1 MKQFSNLKRA
11 FLPCLFVLLT
21 LPAWGQM
28 QPVTKNFRK
37 TPLKN
42 VLKEVEA
49 QTGLSIMYDTRELNL
64 ERPVTASFDRTP
76 VSQVLREVLD
86 RTVQYSIKDKMI
98 VIYKASATPPPAA
111 GTGKTLTGTVLDET
125 GAPMVGAA
133 VATPDGRRGTVTDS
147 NGRYSLT
154 LGAGDALISV
164 SYLGYVTRQ
173 IVIGDRTEVDVNLV
187 PDAKNTINEVVVIG
201 YGAVKK
207 SDLTGSVSNV
217 KMSDIRDVPN
227 TSVDQALQG
236 RIAGVDIM
244 STSGAPGA
252 TTSIRVRGTRS
263 ISASNEPLIVVDGV
277 IDAVSD
283 LNDINSADIEQI
295 SVLKDA
301 SSTAIYGS
309 RGANGVIIVTTRQG
323 VTSKPSVTAKAEFGV
338 SKLARDLDLMDAQE
352 FVRYL
357 NDRNYFSS
365 RDPQRPPRFDPSE
378 YGRGTD
384 WIDEITRTALYQNY
398 NLSVS
403 GRSQK
408 SSYFAALGGNDT
420 QGIVDGSGFRR
431 ITARLN
437 LSYDFA
443 KWLTVGFKGSYTFR
457 DENPNRA
464 TIGGANI
471 WDGAVYLAPTMGPKD
486 YINPL
491 YENGVRIDTPRA
503 KIDCNENES
512 ERMTNTD
519 VLEFTIKPVRG
530 LIIKSQNSYMVYQ
543 RHDYQF
549 WPSYLPKRT
558 EGEGADAYRYEGDAR
573 RLTSENTVSYS
584 KKFASGH
591 YFDAMAGFSAT
602 HETANFFS
610 LKAEGLLT
618 DDLKWN
624 NMNSIG
630 SKENYNAS
638 TSSNKVVRESVLM
651 RLNYN
656 YKSRYYFTF
665 TGRYDGSSNFAEN
678 NKWGFFP
685 SAAVKWNAKN
695 ENFLK
700 QVRWL
705 DELSL
710 RLSAGRTGNDAIG
723 NPCNANLS
731 FAGGTQAQKAKDGAA
746 NLLYDGDN
754 DAIYMLVNMNCGWRR
769 TGRSVPQGV
778 GTVSGIVVHTPMERW
793 GGNVGR
799 YSIRPFDEADIDI
812 PRAAASAYATLV
824 EWRLDKAVISVG
836 AYKWNDN
843 GTYTVGSAANS
854 ATQLVQ
860 NRMHATTDN
869 TGGGARLY
877 SENRMLN
884 QTVTADRSYPIAIV
898 HGYRGL
904 NVSNYV
910 PGDGTTMG
918 MSKYTMLG
926 FLGNV
931 AGWYEWN
938 GDTWTG
944 KTNGIVMEF
953 STAGVGGSAAAV
965 SFSTAAGKHST
976 NEAAC
981 SWTNAS
987 SYPVYWKV
995 EYATSADGATWSDYT
1010 ETVNAATGERGFE
1023 MRSLPWCIN
1032 NSSTRTSVFD
1042 TANRSGVYTQSDFG
1056 FGLVPYRFVLP
1067 VEVLGKAKVRV
1078 RISPSSDV
1086 IATWNPGI
1094 DGYALGQTHRN
1105 LRIAR
1110 TYPFDIANGVY
1121 VEDLSIQY
1129 K

>member
-1 MKQFSNLKRA
+1 MLM
-11 FLPCLFVLLT
+11 LLLCNVFT
-21 LPAWGQM
+21 LSAAEELYAQHYN
-28 QPVTKNFRK
+28 VTLSLRNA
-37 TPLKN
+37 T
-42 VLKEVEA
+42 VKEAVDA
-49 QTGLSIMYDTRELNL
+49 VTRQTGIAFSYESSVGVMPLGNVEIRVDGGAVDAVLGPLFADKGIAWQVVDGVVILTRQNSPPQSDSGRRLTV
-64 ERPVTASFDRTP
+64 RGRITAGGR
-76 VSQVLREVLD
+76 
-86 RTVQYSIKDKMI
+86 
-98 VIYKASATPPPAA
+98 
-111 GTGKTLTGTVLDET
+111 VLDEQ
-125 GAPMVGAA
+125 GAPVIGATVMVK
-133 VATPDGRRGTVTDS
+133 GTQTGVSSDVEG
-147 NGRYSLT
+147 NYEIVVPGP
-154 LGAGDALISV
+154 GSV
-164 SYLGYVTRQ
+164 LVFNYLGYQPQEIAVGNRTQ
-173 IVIGDRTEVDVNLV
+173 IDVRLAEDNNVL
-187 PDAKNTINEVVVIG
+187 DDVVVIG

-656 YKSRYYFTF
+656 YKSRY
-665 TGRYDGSSNFAEN
+665 R
-678 NKWGFFP
+678 
-685 SAAVKWNAKN
+685 
-695 ENFLK
+695 
-700 QVRWL
+700 
-705 DELSL
+705 
-710 RLSAGRTGNDAIG
+710 
-723 NPCNANLS
+723 
-731 FAGGTQAQKAKDGAA
+731 
-746 NLLYDGDN
+746 
-754 DAIYMLVNMNCGWRR
+754 
-769 TGRSVPQGV
+769 
-778 GTVSGIVVHTPMERW
+778 
-793 GGNVGR
+793 
-799 YSIRPFDEADIDI
+799 
-812 PRAAASAYATLV
+812 
-824 EWRLDKAVISVG
+824 
-836 AYKWNDN
+836 
-843 GTYTVGSAANS
+843 
-854 ATQLVQ
+854 
-860 NRMHATTDN
+860 ATTS
-869 TGGGARLY
+869 R
-877 SENRMLN
+877 
-884 QTVTADRSYPIAIV
+884 
-898 HGYRGL
+898 
-904 NVSNYV
+904 
-910 PGDGTTMG
+910 
-918 MSKYTMLG
+918 
-926 FLGNV
+926 
-931 AGWYEWN
+931 
-938 GDTWTG
+938 
-944 KTNGIVMEF
+944 
-953 STAGVGGSAAAV
+953 
-965 SFSTAAGKHST
+965 
-976 NEAAC
+976 
-981 SWTNAS
+981 
-987 SYPVYWKV
+987 
-995 EYATSADGATWSDYT
+995 
-1010 ETVNAATGERGFE
+1010 
-1023 MRSLPWCIN
+1023 
-1032 NSSTRTSVFD
+1032 
-1042 TANRSGVYTQSDFG
+1042 
-1056 FGLVPYRFVLP
+1056 
-1067 VEVLGKAKVRV
+1067 
-1078 RISPSSDV
+1078 
-1086 IATWNPGI
+1086 
-1094 DGYALGQTHRN
+1094 
-1105 LRIAR
+1105 
-1110 TYPFDIANGVY
+1110 
-1121 VEDLSIQY
+1121 
-1129 K
+1129 

>member
-111 GTGKTLTGTVLDET
+111 GKGKTLTGTVLDET

-133 VATPDGRRGTVTDS
+133 VTTPDGRRGTVTDS

-420 QGIVDGSGFRR
+420 QGIGPSESLVRLRQVADRRFQGQLHLPRRESQPGDHRRREHLGRRRLPGPDDGSQRLYQPPLRERR
-431 ITARLN
+431 AHRYAPRQDRLQRERERAHDQYRRAGVHDQARARADHQEPELLHGLPAPR
-437 LSYDFA
+437 LS
-443 KWLTVGFKGSYTFR
+443 V
-457 DENPNRA
+457 
-464 TIGGANI
+464 
-471 WDGAVYLAPTMGPKD
+471 LA
-486 YINPL
+486 
-491 YENGVRIDTPRA
+491 
-503 KIDCNENES
+503 
-512 ERMTNTD
+512 
-519 VLEFTIKPVRG
+519 
-530 LIIKSQNSYMVYQ
+530 Q
-543 RHDYQF
+543 
-549 WPSYLPKRT
+549 LPA
-558 EGEGADAYRYEGDAR
+558 EAYRGR
-573 RLTSENTVSYS
+573 RLRRLPLRGRCPAADLGKYGLLLEEIRLGALFRCDGGLLGHARNSELL
-584 KKFASGH
+584 F
-591 YFDAMAGFSAT
+591 
-602 HETANFFS
+602 
-610 LKAEGLLT
+610 AEG
-618 DDLKWN
+618 
-624 NMNSIG
+624 
-630 SKENYNAS
+630 
-638 TSSNKVVRESVLM
+638 R
-651 RLNYN
+651 
-656 YKSRYYFTF
+656 
-665 TGRYDGSSNFAEN
+665 
-678 NKWGFFP
+678 
-685 SAAVKWNAKN
+685 
-695 ENFLK
+695 
-700 QVRWL
+700 
-705 DELSL
+705 
-710 RLSAGRTGNDAIG
+710 
-723 NPCNANLS
+723 
-731 FAGGTQAQKAKDGAA
+731 GAA
-746 NLLYDGDN
+746 H
-754 DAIYMLVNMNCGWRR
+754 RR
-769 TGRSVPQGV
+769 SEVEQHEHHRQQGELQRRDQCEQGRA
-778 GTVSGIVVHTPMERW
+778 R
-793 GGNVGR
+793 
-799 YSIRPFDEADIDI
+799 
-812 PRAAASAYATLV
+812 
-824 EWRLDKAVISVG
+824 VG
-836 AYKWNDN
+836 AH
-843 GTYTVGSAANS
+843 APEL
-854 ATQLVQ
+854 QLQEPLLLHLHGPLRRVVELRREQ
-860 NRMHATTDN
+860 QMGLFPL
-869 TGGGARLY
+869 GGRQVERQEREFPQAGAL
-877 SENRMLN
+877 
-884 QTVTADRSYPIAIV
+884 
-898 HGYRGL
+898 
-904 NVSNYV
+904 
-910 PGDGTTMG
+910 
-918 MSKYTMLG
+918 
-926 FLGNV
+926 
-931 AGWYEWN
+931 
-938 GDTWTG
+938 
-944 KTNGIVMEF
+944 
-953 STAGVGGSAAAV
+953 
-965 SFSTAAGKHST
+965 
-976 NEAAC
+976 
-981 SWTNAS
+981 
-987 SYPVYWKV
+987 
-995 EYATSADGATWSDYT
+995 
-1010 ETVNAATGERGFE
+1010 
-1023 MRSLPWCIN
+1023 
-1032 NSSTRTSVFD
+1032 
-1042 TANRSGVYTQSDFG
+1042 
-1056 FGLVPYRFVLP
+1056 
-1067 VEVLGKAKVRV
+1067 
-1078 RISPSSDV
+1078 
-1086 IATWNPGI
+1086 
-1094 DGYALGQTHRN
+1094 
-1105 LRIAR
+1105 AR
-1110 TYPFDIANGVY
+1110 
-1121 VEDLSIQY
+1121 
-1129 K
+1129 

>member
-1 MKQFSNLKRA
+1 M
-11 FLPCLFVLLT
+11 
-21 LPAWGQM
+21 
-28 QPVTKNFRK
+28 
-37 TPLKN
+37 
-42 VLKEVEA
+42 
-49 QTGLSIMYDTRELNL
+49 
-64 ERPVTASFDRTP
+64 
-76 VSQVLREVLD
+76 
-86 RTVQYSIKDKMI
+86 
-98 VIYKASATPPPAA
+98 
-111 GTGKTLTGTVLDET
+111 
-125 GAPMVGAA
+125 
-133 VATPDGRRGTVTDS
+133 
-147 NGRYSLT
+147 
-154 LGAGDALISV
+154 
-164 SYLGYVTRQ
+164 
-173 IVIGDRTEVDVNLV
+173 
-187 PDAKNTINEVVVIG
+187 VVIG

-573 RLTSENTVSYS
+573 RLTSEIRSPIRRNSPRGTISMRWR
-584 KKFASGH
+584 ASRPRTKRPT
-591 YFDAMAGFSAT
+591 F
-602 HETANFFS
+602 
-610 LKAEGLLT
+610 LAEGRRVAHRRPEVEQHEQHRQQGELQRFDQL
-618 DDLKWN
+618 
-624 NMNSIG
+624 
-630 SKENYNAS
+630 EQ
-638 TSSNKVVRESVLM
+638 
-651 RLNYN
+651 
-656 YKSRYYFTF
+656 SRA
-665 TGRYDGSSNFAEN
+665 R
-678 NKWGFFP
+678 
-685 SAAVKWNAKN
+685 
-695 ENFLK
+695 
-700 QVRWL
+700 
-705 DELSL
+705 
-710 RLSAGRTGNDAIG
+710 
-723 NPCNANLS
+723 
-731 FAGGTQAQKAKDGAA
+731 
-746 NLLYDGDN
+746 
-754 DAIYMLVNMNCGWRR
+754 
-769 TGRSVPQGV
+769 
-778 GTVSGIVVHTPMERW
+778 
-793 GGNVGR
+793 
-799 YSIRPFDEADIDI
+799 
-812 PRAAASAYATLV
+812 
-824 EWRLDKAVISVG
+824 VG
-836 AYKWNDN
+836 AH
-843 GTYTVGSAANS
+843 APEL
-854 ATQLVQ
+854 QLQ
-860 NRMHATTDN
+860 EPLLLHLH
-869 TGGGARLY
+869 GALRRVVELRR
-877 SENRMLN
+877 EQQM
-884 QTVTADRSYPIAIV
+884 
-898 HGYRGL
+898 
-904 NVSNYV
+904 
-910 PGDGTTMG
+910 
-918 MSKYTMLG
+918 G
-926 FLGNV
+926 FLPFGGRQV
-931 AGWYEWN
+931 ERQEREFPQAG
-938 GDTWTG
+938 
-944 KTNGIVMEF
+944 
-953 STAGVGGSAAAV
+953 
-965 SFSTAAGKHST
+965 
-976 NEAAC
+976 
-981 SWTNAS
+981 
-987 SYPVYWKV
+987 
-995 EYATSADGATWSDYT
+995 
-1010 ETVNAATGERGFE
+1010 
-1023 MRSLPWCIN
+1023 
-1032 NSSTRTSVFD
+1032 
-1042 TANRSGVYTQSDFG
+1042 
-1056 FGLVPYRFVLP
+1056 
-1067 VEVLGKAKVRV
+1067 
-1078 RISPSSDV
+1078 
-1086 IATWNPGI
+1086 
-1094 DGYALGQTHRN
+1094 AL
-1105 LRIAR
+1105 AR
-1110 TYPFDIANGVY
+1110 
-1121 VEDLSIQY
+1121 
-1129 K
+1129 